1 MTKSLIT
8 VAARFISMFS
18 GQNCGNVWNIINKQY
33 IACENIGVG
42 SMCMD
47 AICVTHSSF
56 YNLTK
61 NSNHLLLFHG
71 HMISSAK

>member
-1 MTKSLIT
+1 MI
-8 VAARFISMFS
+8 
-18 GQNCGNVWNIINKQY
+18 NIQY

-47 AICVTHSSF
+47 AHSSF